1 MNCHTFHFL
10 RHVCPIF
17 GPSRN
22 QRRPFLLLFA
32 LYPARFVHPVYVHF
46 VLFVLPYT
54 LHAHQQ
60 LHRFVHRFAE
70 DPGKPIIV
78 FFV

>member
-1 MNCHTFHFL
+1 MNCHTFHAL

-54 LHAHQQ
+54 LHAISSFTASFTD
-60 LHRFVHRFAE
+60 LRRTR
-70 DPGKPIIV
+70 GNRS
-78 FFV
+78 